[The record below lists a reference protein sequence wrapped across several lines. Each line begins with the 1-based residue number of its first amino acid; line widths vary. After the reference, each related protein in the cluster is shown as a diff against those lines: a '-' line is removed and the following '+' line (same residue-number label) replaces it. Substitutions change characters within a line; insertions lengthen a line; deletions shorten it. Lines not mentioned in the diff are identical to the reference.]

1 MQQLLKSRGFLALL
15 TLLIVGTLG
24 GLALW
29 TMRGTASPAP
39 SQPPFTLWLHLADAT
54 ERNVTVSLDLE
65 RDSGGNPILAATYT
79 PTKPGFH
86 LYSIDLPLEG
96 ASGLGRPTQLELAAQ
111 TLLSPRGPVS
121 TDAVAFPDESISV
134 SQPLLIYPEGPVT
147 LRLPITLPASA
158 TPLSERVTVSYM
170 TCNTVQGLCMP
181 PVIGKE
187 LEITIPAALLGAA
200 E

>member
-15 TLLIVGTLG
+15 ALALIGSVA

-29 TMRGTASPAP
+29 AGGDSASTAIN
-39 SQPPFTLWLHLADAT
+39 QPPFTHWLHLADAT
-54 ERNVTVSLDLE
+54 ERDVTVSLDLE

-79 PTKPGFH
+79 PSQPGFH

-96 ASGLGRPTQLELAAQ
+96 ADGLGRPTQLELAAQ
-111 TLLSPRGPVS
+111 TLLSPRGPLTAS
-121 TDAVAFPDESISV
+121 AVAFADTSLTTSR
-134 SQPLLIYPEGPVT
+134 PLLIYPEGPVT

-158 TPLSERVTVSYM
+158 GPISEQVTVSYM
-170 TCNTVQGLCMP
+170 TCNTTQGLCMP
-181 PVIGKE
+181 PVIGKA
-187 LEITIPAALLGAA
+187 LAIVIPADLLGAV